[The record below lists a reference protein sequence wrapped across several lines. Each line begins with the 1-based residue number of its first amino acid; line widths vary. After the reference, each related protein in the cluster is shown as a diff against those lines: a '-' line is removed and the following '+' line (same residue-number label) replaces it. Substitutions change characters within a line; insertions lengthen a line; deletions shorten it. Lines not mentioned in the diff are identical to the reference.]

1 MRKRTGLVII
11 TLLLLISLLAG
22 CGSESKQSKLDKK
35 TYEKYQFISINMDN
49 TEEQKEFWF
58 AIDDKGSIISAA
70 TGGWTPEFDAASYKG
85 HYLDAFNKIYKDF
98 GGESCTEIGFGFAN
112 MPGAIEEQYRTECKE
127 FINKLRPEL
136 DFKTVTDDFER
147 AFSKFEHYEE
157 MKKQLAEGKDPAH
170 TSNALAVKTSN
181 EFLNALNGATDIAL
195 KNDLSV
201 DFSAVNTADITV
213 NTIDCEGHALI
224 LLGTCAAD
232 DHYHTIEVNNASSI
246 DISKLDVDVSGL
258 SAVNEEMEPSYVD
271 LFRFNISYKN
281 IALGDLPEGK
291 DASENPLV
299 VQCYAGINGE
309 GTATTVTVRRAQ
321 SVEARRRQE
330 TEYLWK
336 YFENPGA
343 YHEGDHDSRMKIYT
357 DVELY
362 LDDFDTPSDQD
373 INVVIKETGSLK
385 LSGKINI
392 KGPRVVIECDA
403 KDSVDIRE
411 LTINREC
418 MSPDCMKIQCEE
430 GVDEQLTTPKE
441 GLNHGGKGK
450 LMVSI
455 SEVESAITVW

>member
-49 TEEQKEFWF
+49 TEEQKEFLF

-70 TGGWTPEFDAASYKG
+70 TVGSTPEFDAASYKG

-98 GGESCTEIGFGFAN
+98 GGESCTEISFGFAN
-112 MPGAIEEQYRTECKE
+112 MPDAIEEQYRTECEE

-147 AFSKFEHYEE
+147 AFSKFEDYEE
-157 MKKQLAEGKDPAH
+157 MKKQLAEGEDPAH
-170 TSNALAVKTSN
+170 SSNALAVKTSN

-224 LLGTCAAD
+224 LFGTCAAD

-258 SAVNEEMEPSYVD
+258 SAVNEEMEPTNVD

-281 IALGDLPEGK
+281 IALGDLPERK
-291 DASENPLV
+291 DASENPIV
-299 VQCYAGINGE
+299 VQCYADINDD
-309 GTATTVTVRRAQ
+309 GTAITVTVRRAQ

-330 TEYLWK
+330 TEYLEK

-343 YHEGDHDSRMKIYT
+343 YHDRDHDSRMRIYT

-362 LDDFDTPSDQD
+362 LDDFDTPGDQD
-373 INVVIKETGSLK
+373 IMVDIEETGSLK

-392 KGPRVVIECDA
+392 MGPPVRIGSVTKG
-403 KDSVDIRE
+403 SVDISE

-418 MSPDCMKIQCEE
+418 MSPDCMWINCDEGIDEE
-430 GVDEQLTTPKE
+430 LLTPAD
-441 GLNHGGKGK
+441 GLKYNSNAK
-450 LMVSI
+450 LVVTI
-455 SEVESAITVW
+455 SENGCAITIW